1 MKKIGLLV
9 LVGLLFTSFAYA
21 ADRGTAKEAQALVK
35 KAITFYKAN
44 GKAKALD
51 EFSNPKGQFILKDLY
66 IYSLDLNGKAIAH
79 GINQKLVGKDMIDI
93 RDSAGKFFVKDIIS
107 IAKSKGSGWVDY
119 KWTDPVTKKIEPKST
134 YLEKVDDVIILC
146 GFYK

>member
-79 GINQKLVGKDMIDI
+79 GTNQKLVGKDMIDI